1 MNPVPR
7 FPATEI
13 RSWGFRSLAALDPHY
28 SIANLKIYKLDLAIS
43 LHYVS
48 IPRERD

>member
-7 FPATEI
+7 FLAAEI
-13 RSWGFRSLAALDPHY
+13 RSWGFHSLTALDPHC
-28 SIANLKIYKLDLAIS
+28 SIANLKVYKLDLVIS